1 LEVIPFLF
9 VFKKKCDLCAATF
22 LSAFFLRDITARPS
36 PFRRTMPLPQFLNQ
50 LRKRPR
56 QEAVVDAPQPSTVA
70 PPPPPSKIVHYSDD
84 HPLPFVMDAE
94 FPSEAYRSR
103 FGDTK
108 TAIHWGQRKL
118 LLSEMQLL
126 SHYARPGV
134 SYHIVYAGSAPGTH
148 LGFLDEITNC
158 HHTWELVDPGH
169 FDRPVLGPRK
179 NFLLRNEFFTNA
191 TAYGINATRL
201 ANLKGLRAM
210 YEYMALDSVT
220 TEKSEIHSRLDGIIG
235 HLDVARGTTDIPSIY
250 ETPLTLP
257 SALNAL
263 CQVAMER
270 KPLLFVSD
278 IRSGSVELPNFEEHV
293 VENMKAQQAW
303 TEILQGDFAML
314 KFRLPYT
321 SKATGP
327 GGAGAVASKL
337 IDSDGCVEYL
347 GGDMVLPIWTR
358 PTSTEGRLVVPRGA
372 SRIRYN
378 VQHLEDQF
386 FFFNAK
392 LREHYHFNHILSP
405 HRCLDNHF
413 DGAAEVNCLREFCT
427 FMDARLTAPDMK
439 RQLVEAIEAMSTR
452 ITLQLK
458 LDFEGA
464 IRRREAIVLKQAR
477 LGLRMVDEDGEDDA
491 EGPAH
496 SGASPATATAAG
508 FVSWEVDARRMID
521 QAAKERLRPV
531 WWGNLTITKKSSQ
544 TPAAVAP
551 TSDAWRSVPVPQ
563 SFL

>member
-1 LEVIPFLF
+1 
-9 VFKKKCDLCAATF
+9 
-22 LSAFFLRDITARPS
+22 
-36 PFRRTMPLPQFLNQ
+36 MPLPQILNQ

-56 QEAVVDAPQPSTVA
+56 QESATTSTAVSPPGPTVNTILQQN
-70 PPPPPSKIVHYSDD
+70 IVHYNDE
-84 HPLPFVMDAE
+84 HPFPFVMDSE
-94 FPSEAYRSR
+94 FPAEGYRSR

-148 LGFLDEITNC
+148 LGFLDDITNC
-158 HHTWELVDPGH
+158 IHTWELVDPGQ
-169 FDRPVLGPRK
+169 FDRDVLGPRK

-201 ANLKGLRAM
+201 SALKGLRAV
-210 YEYMALDSVT
+210 YEHVALDSVA
-220 TEKSEIHSRLDGIIG
+220 TEKSEIHARLDGIIG

-257 SALNAL
+257 VGLNTL

-337 IDSDGCVEYL
+337 IDDDGCVEYL

-358 PTSTEGRLVVPRGA
+358 PTSTEGRLVVPRGTG
-372 SRIRYN
+372 RIRYN
-378 VQHLEDQF
+378 VQRVEDQF

-405 HRCLDNHF
+405 HVVLDNHF

-427 FMDARLTAPDMK
+427 FMDARLTAPGMK
-439 RQLVEAIEAMSTR
+439 NKLIAAIEAMSTR
-452 ITLQLK
+452 ITVQLK
-458 LDFEGA
+458 LDFEA
-464 IRRREAIVLKQAR
+464 AVRRRDAIVLKQAR
-477 LGLRMVDEDGEDDA
+477 LGLRVVDEEGGEDV
-491 EGPAH
+491 EGPSSLAQVVVV
-496 SGASPATATAAG
+496 PTTA
-508 FVSWEVDARRMID
+508 FVSWEADARRMMD
-521 QAAKERLRPV
+521 QAAKERLRPI
-531 WWGNLTITKKSSQ
+531 WWGNLTLPASSSPSTATTVT
-544 TPAAVAP
+544 TPTP
-551 TSDAWRSVPVPQ
+551 WRSVPVP
-563 SFL
+563 STYL